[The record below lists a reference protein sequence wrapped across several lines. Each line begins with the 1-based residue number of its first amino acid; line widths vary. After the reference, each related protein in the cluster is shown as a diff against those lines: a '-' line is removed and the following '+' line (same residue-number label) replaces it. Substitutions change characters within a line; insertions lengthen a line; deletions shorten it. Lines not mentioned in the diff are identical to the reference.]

1 MKKTLATLL
10 LLLVTMAWAAP
21 AVSVESSL
29 QLSET
34 PLPFGKPAELVIT
47 LNWDGSK
54 PFSPPAPDTLKV
66 PDATM
71 IDSYLVSGGGSGKK
85 QATYHLL
92 FTRFEPGEF
101 TVGPV
106 TIDSEAGPLTTKA
119 LKMTFAGSQPK
130 KGDKKGEIR
139 GIKPV
144 VKLSTADFWKRV
156 LLWLAGLTA
165 VLLLVWYVVFR
176 TSLFDRFRSPKSRA
190 LRALKRVL
198 KSAPSPEALLLE
210 STEVLREYLHRA
222 YGLPAPTS
230 TSNEL
235 VKGITLDNRCR
246 DWKELTSE
254 ILTRA
259 DRVKF
264 AKGGV
269 AQSEAED
276 LAAKIKSQLKAD
288 KGGKA
293 K

>member
-1 MKKTLATLL
+1 MKKILAVLIFFL
-10 LLLVTMAWAAP
+10 SALCWAAP
-21 AVSVESSL
+21 AVSVDSSL

-47 LNWDGSK
+47 LSWDGSK
-54 PFSPPAPDTLKV
+54 PFEPPAADTLKV

-71 IDSYLVSGGGSGKK
+71 IDSYLVSGGGAGKK

-92 FTRFEPGEF
+92 FTRFEPGDF

-106 TIDSEAGPLTTKA
+106 SIDSQAGPLTSKA

-139 GIKPV
+139 AIKPV
-144 VKLSTADFWKRV
+144 VKLSTADFWKR
-156 LLWLAGLTA
+156 LLIWLAGLTA

-176 TSLFDRFRSPKSRA
+176 TPLFDRFRSPKSRA

-198 KSAPSPEALLLE
+198 KSAPNPEAVLLR

-230 TSNEL
+230 TSSEL

-254 ILTRA
+254 VLDRA

-269 AQSEAED
+269 AQSEAAD
-276 LAAKIKSQLKAD
+276 LAAKIVSQLKAD